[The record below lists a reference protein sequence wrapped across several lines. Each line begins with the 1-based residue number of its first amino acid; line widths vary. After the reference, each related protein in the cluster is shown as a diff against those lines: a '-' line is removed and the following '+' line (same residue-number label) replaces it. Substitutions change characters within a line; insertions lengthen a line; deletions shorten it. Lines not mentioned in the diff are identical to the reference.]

1 MEQSPTEI
9 YKSIVYVLARGGG
22 SNAKF
27 SKVGSTRVSSQNRAK
42 NYTDGEWSVFFEL
55 EVAGP
60 LRFYIEHTAHEIL
73 SADGYWID
81 PAMVAG
87 SGGNAKEVFACSPA
101 EAQKAVQSAF
111 NTTMIQMIAYI
122 DSHPNLKP
130 ISKSKNDE
138 APIPSENE
146 IGKLFGL
153 EDPLQKTIR
162 QQNAEIAY
170 MKEVVSD
177 YQSRIQILE
186 NDLSDCKMRAERLS
200 G

>member
-27 SKVGSTRVSSQNRAK
+27 SKVGSTRVSSQSRAK

-87 SGGNAKEVFACSPA
+87 SGGNAKEVFACPPA

-111 NTTMIQMIAYI
+111 NKTMMQMMDYI
-122 DSHPNLKP
+122 ESHPNLKP
-130 ISKSKNDE
+130 VSKSKSDE
-138 APIPSENE
+138 APISIDDE